1 MPSSTTETSIWRH
14 LPNTL
19 SIIRILSI
27 PVIIW
32 LSLAQHF
39 EAALAVFII
48 GALTDFLDGRLARR
62 YDWHSR
68 FGAMLDPVADKLFVL
83 CLMPLVWHL
92 SSVLTLFVWLVVIRY
107 TLQLSVFP
115 VLMGWLK
122 RPFKVVPKIVPKLAT
137 AVAFLVLGLGFTQQV
152 ALEWTPHYTNTGN
165 FFGQTIVAVS
175 ALGCLLEL
183 WVLLTFLPRYA
194 QIIVGNHDTFE

>member
-1 MPSSTTETSIWRH
+1 MSSSPAEESPWRH
-14 LPNTL
+14 LPNIL
-19 SIIRILSI
+19 SIIRILLI

-39 EAALAVFII
+39 EAALAAFVI
-48 GALTDFLDGRLARR
+48 GALTDFFDGRLARR
-62 YDWHSR
+62 YDWHSHL
-68 FGAMLDPVADKLFVL
+68 GALLDPVADKLFVL

-165 FFGQTIVAVS
+165 FFGHTIVAVS
-175 ALGCLLEL
+175 ALGCLLET
-183 WVLLTFLPRYA
+183 WVLITFLPRYA